1 MSTPVGRRGVA
12 YGSAV
17 IVALVLVVLVAVAA
31 TTALVLARR
40 DLAAARGAA
49 ESADG
54 RAEAAETE
62 AREARGAAATA
73 ATRADQAEAA
83 QRAVTG
89 TAEEVREALSA
100 SEQRAAATSEELRR
114 CTDERA
120 AAQAE
125 LATVAAG
132 LQQAEVTAEAAHVR
146 VRELEQSLHA
156 AEGVAQERAQA
167 LAAAEDRRTALER
180 HLAALPAS
188 PTPPPPSGSQLVD
201 RCWRLVLAR
210 IERQWANA
218 VGAGADERGV
228 VRGTSD
234 EQLQE
239 ALARELERLRE
250 EVGLD
255 TAVSRTGAMDVH
267 PLLVLLAAGEL
278 AALTAPHSERVAV
291 ELGDR
296 LLVVG
301 EGWSADPAADD
312 RLRAALADTGL
323 SGDVVADGGDVRI
336 VVGPPGGAS
345 SR

>member
-1 MSTPVGRRGVA
+1 ML
-12 YGSAV
+12 
-17 IVALVLVVLVAVAA
+17 VALVLAVLVAVAA

-40 DLAAARGAA
+40 DLAAARAGAEAADARAGAA
-49 ESADG
+49 E
-54 RAEAAETE
+54 AEA
-62 AREARGAAATA
+62 RDARGEAATA
-73 ATRADQAEAA
+73 TARADEAEAA
-83 QRAVTG
+83 QRAVAG
-89 TAEEVREALSA
+89 TAEEAREALST

-114 CTDERA
+114 RADERA

-132 LQQAEVTAEAAHVR
+132 LQQAEATAEAAQAT
-146 VRELEQSLHA
+146 VRELERSLHA
-156 AEGVAQERAQA
+156 AEGVAQDRAEA
-167 LAAAEDRRTALER
+167 LAAAEDRGTALER
-180 HLAALPAS
+180 QLAALPAS
-188 PTPPPPSGSQLVD
+188 ATPPPPSGPELVD

-234 EQLQE
+234 EQLHE
-239 ALARELERLRE
+239 AVARELERLRE

-255 TAVSRTGAMDVH
+255 TAVTRTGAMDVH

-301 EGWSADPAADD
+301 EGWSADPASDD
-312 RLRAALADTGL
+312 RLRATLADTGL
-323 SGDVVADGGDVRI
+323 AGDVVADGGDVRI
-336 VVGPPGGAS
+336 VLAPRAGPPSG
-345 SR
+345 